1 MIWYFQKGNKLRNI
15 FTDSVVNAT
24 KVGDNLYKGV
34 DGKYYKLIM
43 AGPETVIN
51 AKVDPQLQAERD
63 TNWILDGLDSIN
75 QPLIPQDAEY
85 RSAND
90 NMASFYNPLTDR
102 IKGIAQDLTGTG
114 PTSLPGD
121 ISSNDYESIGE
132 INYDP
137 INNRW
142 YRTTVQTGEAP
153 VVDKSGFNIFKKI
166 KDIRSAVKTAKNYK
180 NAIEDLKAIHR
191 KLGRKLSTDEIDNL
205 LDIRNKY
212 LKYVDDSKEA
222 ATKAQYQKIV
232 NDVITRLDNNDKI
245 IDKSN
250 EAYFAGRDYMPYK
263 ELYKAISGYG
273 NVTAKGLKYALGT
286 LGILGG
292 VAGAIYGSSKLI
304 DLINQG
310 VEEEKENGQMTPGT
324 EYKIKTELRKNKPLQ
339 QAIRQKQN
347 NTTTQSQP
355 TIELPDVTI
364 TASRTPLRKPTPKKY
379 FNSKRKNINKTANR
393 KTNNIT
399 TPNNNQQYFQIGTK
413 YIADSLPQP
422 DINPQYAQED
432 VNINQIFTPEQ
443 LQQMSKL
450 FE

>member
-1 MIWYFQKGNKLRNI
+1 MIQYFQKDSRIRNI
-15 FTDSVVNAT
+15 FTDSSLNTT
-24 KVGDNLYKGV
+24 KVGDNLYRNAQGN
-34 DGKYYKLIM
+34 YYKEIM
-43 AGPETVIN
+43 AAPELIVVSK
-51 AKVDPQLQAERD
+51 ADPQLQAERD
-63 TNWILDGLDSIN
+63 TNWISDGLD
-75 QPLIPQDAEY
+75 QPLIPSDSEY
-85 RSAND
+85 RSANY
-90 NMASFYNPLTDR
+90 NMAGFYNPLTDR

-153 VVDKSGFNIFKKI
+153 IVDKTGFNIFKKI

-191 KLGRKLSTDEIDNL
+191 KLGRELSTDEIDNL
-205 LDIRNKY
+205 LDIKDKY
-212 LKYVDDSKEA
+212 LKYVDDSEEA
-222 ATKAQYQKIV
+222 ATKAQYQKII
-232 NDVITRLDNNDKI
+232 NDVTTRLGNNNKI
-245 IDKSN
+245 INKSN
-250 EAYFAGRDYMPYK
+250 EAYFARRYYMPYK

-273 NVTAKGLKYALGT
+273 NVTAKVLKYALGT
-286 LGILGG
+286 LGVLGG
-292 VAGAIYGSSKLI
+292 TAGATYGSLKLI
-304 DLINQG
+304 NLINQG

-339 QAIRQKQN
+339 QAIKQKQDSA
-347 NTTTQSQP
+347 TTQSQP
-355 TIELPDVTI
+355 ETQVLPEI
-364 TASRTPLRKPTPKKY
+364 IFTASRTSLRKPSPKKY
-379 FNSKRKNINKTANR
+379 FNAKRKNINKTESR
-393 KTNNIT
+393 KTNTVSKT
-399 TPNNNQQYFQIGTK
+399 TPNNNQYYFQLGTK
-413 YIADSLPQP
+413 YIADSLPQS

-432 VNINQIFTPEQ
+432 INIDKLFTPEQ